1 MSIRFKV
8 KVFSLFFFFTLSGLG
23 ISQAQ
28 IRGIITDKSTGEPL
42 EGATILVQEIA
53 KGAYADEEGKFEISG
68 IPTGSYTLIVS
79 YVSYAKDTLRNIAIQ
94 KGKITELSIK
104 MVQEHIAGVEEISI
118 IEVRSKISETSL
130 ITDLKQSEQIVS
142 GVSAEQ
148 IRRSPDRDA
157 AEVIR
162 RLPGVTLSDG
172 RYAMIRGLNERYNT
186 VLLNGGPAPA
196 AEADTKAFSFDLIPS
211 GLISRMMIVKT
222 ASADYPGEMA
232 GGMVK
237 VETQAM
243 PETNAWQA
251 GFSLGVRQYTTLEN
265 FATYPGSST
274 DVLGFDNGE
283 RAIPNN
289 FPAHL
294 NEVKDNEYLAT
305 VSKVFPNSWS
315 IQNQNALPDPRLSVS
330 FTRKVQLKKV
340 LFGTTQGLTYSLT
353 SLHNTIERYNYNS
366 FNTVTQKS
374 DTIYQFRDEQYTR
387 NTRVGLMSNYAL
399 LFPSGHKLEWRNLL
413 NQSGTMLTILRTG
426 RNLEEG
432 SSVRNYSL
440 GWQQRGL
447 LTSQLNG
454 VHPIIKDRMEATW
467 QLGYAYTGLKEPDL
481 KRVRTIR
488 SLTAAESTPYQVVI
502 PPSAS
507 TLDAA
512 RFFSESEEQIVSGI
526 AQVERK
532 FGKNIEER
540 PIRIRAGVWT
550 EMKSR
555 SFQARWMSYKRGN
568 SSSFNY
574 DLLQQ
579 PVDVLFSPENINPV
593 SGLVLTEG
601 TNPSDA
607 YEASNQ
613 NIAGFV
619 NASIPVWYWL
629 TLQGGLRSEYNR
641 QQLSSSD
648 YNAKPVEVDNP
659 LLFWLPSAT
668 ATVKVSEKVLMRGA
682 FGITVNR
689 PEFRELA
696 PFAYYDFAFNNVLYG
711 NPDLKTPII
720 RNVDFRLEYYPSPDE
735 YIHFGVFQKNFKNPI
750 EQFFVPGT
758 GSGGTRNFT
767 FNNAEVANTMGVEA
781 ELRKSFRK
789 MTSLPVLKNMG
800 CLLNASLI
808 QSEVDLGAASRGQL
822 QIRPMQG
829 QAPYV
834 LNGGLIYT
842 SDSSGLS
849 VSLQYNVY
857 GRRLFAVGTFGTPD
871 IYEMPRHMLDLTVS
885 KTISRR
891 VDMRLSIQDIL
902 NARYYLMQD
911 SNEDGEI
918 SNTDELVLDTRRGR
932 YITLGINFKL

>member
-1 MSIRFKV
+1 MFVRFSYLFAV
-8 KVFSLFFFFTLSGLG
+8 GLFFLGFSGL
-23 ISQAQ
+23 SLMQAQ
-28 IRGIITDKSTGEPL
+28 VRGTITDKLTKEPL
-42 EGATILVQEIA
+42 EGATILIQEIA

-68 IPTGSYTLIVS
+68 VPAGSYTIIIS
-79 YVSYAKDTLRNIAIQ
+79 YVSYVKDTLRNIGIE
-94 KGKITELSIK
+94 KGKVTELNIQ
-104 MVQEHIAGVEEISI
+104 MVQERESGVEEISI
-118 IEVRSKISETSL
+118 VEVRSKISETSL
-130 ITDLKQSEQIVS
+130 IADLKQSEQIVS

-211 GLISRMMIVKT
+211 GLINRMMIVKT
-222 ASADYPGEMA
+222 ASSDYPGEMA

-243 PETNAWQA
+243 PESNIWQA
-251 GFSLGVRQYTTLEN
+251 GFSLGARQYTTLEK
-265 FATYPGSST
+265 FSTYPGSAS
-274 DVLGFDNGE
+274 DLLGFDIGY
-283 RAIPNN
+283 RAIPTI

-294 NEVKDNEYLAT
+294 NEVKDNNALAT
-305 VSKVFPNSWS
+305 ISQALPVSWAV
-315 IQNQNALPDPRLSVS
+315 QNQTALPDPRIALS
-330 FTRKVQLKKV
+330 FTRKVQFSKV

-353 SLHNTIERYNYNS
+353 HIQNTIDRYNYNA

-374 DTIYQFRDEQYTR
+374 DTIYQYRDDQFTR
-387 NTRVGLMSNYAL
+387 NSRVGLMSNYAL
-399 LFPSGHKLEWRNLL
+399 LFPSGHKIEWRNLL
-413 NQSGTMLTILRTG
+413 NQSGTMLTILRSG

-447 LTSQLNG
+447 FTSQLNG
-454 VHPIIKDRMEATW
+454 VHPVVKNRMDATW
-467 QLGYAYTGLKEPDL
+467 QLGYAYTGLQEPDL

-488 SLTAAESTPYQVVI
+488 ALNAAESIPYQVVL
-502 PPSAS
+502 PPTAS

-512 RFFSESEEQIVSGI
+512 RFFSKSQEQIVSGI
-526 AQVERK
+526 AQAEYK
-532 FGKNIEER
+532 FGNNPEER
-540 PIRIRAGVWT
+540 PVRLRAGIST
-550 EMKSR
+550 EMKTR
-555 SFQARWMSYKRGN
+555 SFQARWMSYKRAN

-574 DLLQQ
+574 ELLQQ
-579 PVDVLFSPENINPV
+579 PVEVLFRPENINPIT
-593 SGLVLTEG
+593 GLVLTEG

-629 TLQGGLRSEYNR
+629 TVQGGLRTEYNR

-648 YNAKPVEVDNP
+648 YNSTPVEVDNP

-668 ATVKVSEKVLMRGA
+668 ATVKVSEKVLLRGA
-682 FGITVNR
+682 YGITVNR

-720 RNVDFRLEYYPSPDE
+720 QNADMRVEFYPTPDE
-735 YIHFGVFQKNFKNPI
+735 YVHFGFFQKDFKNPI

-767 FNNAEVANTMGVEA
+767 FNNADVANTMGVEA

-789 MTSLPVLKNMG
+789 MTSLPVLKQMG

-822 QIRPMQG
+822 QVRPMQG

-834 LNGGLIYT
+834 FNAGLIYT
-842 SDSSGLS
+842 GDSSGLG

-885 KTISRR
+885 KTLSRR
-891 VDMRLSIQDIL
+891 VDMRLSVQDIL
-902 NARYYLMQD
+902 NARFYLMQD
-911 SNEDGEI
+911 SNEDGQI
-918 SNTDELVLDTRRGR
+918 SDTDEIILDTNRGR
-932 YITLGINFKL
+932 YITLGVNFKL

>member
-1 MSIRFKV
+1 
-8 KVFSLFFFFTLSGLG
+8 
-23 ISQAQ
+23 
-28 IRGIITDKSTGEPL
+28 
-42 EGATILVQEIA
+42 
-53 KGAYADEEGKFEISG
+53 
-68 IPTGSYTLIVS
+68 
-79 YVSYAKDTLRNIAIQ
+79 
-94 KGKITELSIK
+94 
-104 MVQEHIAGVEEISI
+104 
-118 IEVRSKISETSL
+118 
-130 ITDLKQSEQIVS
+130 
-142 GVSAEQ
+142 
-148 IRRSPDRDA
+148 
-157 AEVIR
+157 
-162 RLPGVTLSDG
+162 
-172 RYAMIRGLNERYNT
+172 
-186 VLLNGGPAPA
+186 
-196 AEADTKAFSFDLIPS
+196 
-211 GLISRMMIVKT
+211 
-222 ASADYPGEMA
+222 
-232 GGMVK
+232 
-237 VETQAM
+237 
-243 PETNAWQA
+243 
-251 GFSLGVRQYTTLEN
+251 
-265 FATYPGSST
+265 
-274 DVLGFDNGE
+274 
-283 RAIPNN
+283 
-289 FPAHL
+289 
-294 NEVKDNEYLAT
+294 
-305 VSKVFPNSWS
+305 
-315 IQNQNALPDPRLSVS
+315 
-330 FTRKVQLKKV
+330 
-340 LFGTTQGLTYSLT
+340 
-353 SLHNTIERYNYNS
+353 
-366 FNTVTQKS
+366 
-374 DTIYQFRDEQYTR
+374 
-387 NTRVGLMSNYAL
+387 
-399 LFPSGHKLEWRNLL
+399 
-413 NQSGTMLTILRTG
+413 
-426 RNLEEG
+426 
-432 SSVRNYSL
+432 
-440 GWQQRGL
+440 
-447 LTSQLNG
+447 
-454 VHPIIKDRMEATW
+454 
-467 QLGYAYTGLKEPDL
+467 
-481 KRVRTIR
+481 
-488 SLTAAESTPYQVVI
+488 
-502 PPSAS
+502 
-507 TLDAA
+507 
-512 RFFSESEEQIVSGI
+512 
-526 AQVERK
+526 
-532 FGKNIEER
+532 
-540 PIRIRAGVWT
+540 
-550 EMKSR
+550 
-555 SFQARWMSYKRGN
+555 
-568 SSSFNY
+568 
-574 DLLQQ
+574 LLQQ